1 MSALRTKRS
10 NILLE
15 SLLFLNSRLLLEHW
29 ALVYGDPKL
38 ANQDKFREGD
48 FKSVGMADAIERL
61 KNISGQGVSD
71 PQRKVFDQIRLHRN
85 MLVHF
90 FHPAYGPNPDT
101 ATIADVTADQCR
113 GWFYLHRLLSRTWQ
127 SHFAFYA
134 ADVERIDGKMH
145 RNRSFLQVKYEA
157 RLKDI
162 ARGKSNGTVF
172 TACWFCGF
180 EAMRAKGT
188 GSPILLAECVVCEA
202 PAQCLAIQ
210 CPSCGA
216 HVLKLAPILTP
227 NSEPHCNLCS
237 RSITLTDILDLYA
250 PRSNSAA
257 GVVEE
262 NWAFCGNT
270 SCVQDSQQES
280 AVLFGN
286 KWACLHCFEVADDVW
301 TCERCERRF
310 IGEWEG
316 PLCTV
321 CEYADEWPSTS
332 GGVM

>member
-1 MSALRTKRS
+1 M
-10 NILLE
+10 
-15 SLLFLNSRLLLEHW
+15 FDPPRLWRLSPQRC
-29 ALVYGDPKL
+29 GDQMK
-38 ANQDKFREGD
+38 QDKKCNDSSKMFDRLVRNALT
-48 FKSVGMADAIERL
+48 FLER
-61 KNISGQGVSD
+61 S
-71 PQRKVFDQIRLHRN
+71 
-85 MLVHF
+85 
-90 FHPAYGPNPDT
+90 A
-101 ATIADVTADQCR
+101 
-113 GWFYLHRLLSRTWQ
+113 
-127 SHFAFYA
+127 
-134 ADVERIDGKMH
+134 
-145 RNRSFLQVKYEA
+145 
-157 RLKDI
+157 
-162 ARGKSNGTVF
+162 
-172 TACWFCGF
+172 
-180 EAMRAKGT
+180 
-188 GSPILLAECVVCEA
+188 EA

-227 NSEPHCNLCS
+227 NSESHCNLCS

-262 NWAFCGNT
+262 NRAFCGNT

-286 KWACLHCFEVADDVW
+286 KWACLHCFEVANDVW
-301 TCERCERRF
+301 TCKRCERRF